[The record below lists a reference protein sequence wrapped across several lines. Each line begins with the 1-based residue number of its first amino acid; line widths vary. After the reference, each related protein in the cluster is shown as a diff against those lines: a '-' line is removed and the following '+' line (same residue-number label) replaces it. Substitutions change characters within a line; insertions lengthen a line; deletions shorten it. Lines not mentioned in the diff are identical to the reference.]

1 MTKDDILR
9 ELNARL
15 DQTNEDASDQPNGKW
30 QAYMEATVV
39 QFNEEH
45 GTDFDPFAEWIGWI
59 ERRQQTI

>member
-15 DQTNEDASDQPNGKW
+15 DQTNEDASDLPSDEW
-30 QAYMEATVV
+30 QAYMLATVV

-45 GTDFDPFAEWIGWI
+45 GTYFNPFTECIGWV